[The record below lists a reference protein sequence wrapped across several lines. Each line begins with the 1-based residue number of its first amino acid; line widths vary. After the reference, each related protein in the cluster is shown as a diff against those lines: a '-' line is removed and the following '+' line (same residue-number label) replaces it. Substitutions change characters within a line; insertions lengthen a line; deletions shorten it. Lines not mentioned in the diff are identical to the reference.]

1 MAEVETLKQD
11 LETFFLSVREYRG
24 HFRRDAPFTFTGP
37 VTQAYNEMDKQVL
50 HEDGGSG
57 GESRDMKRSQ
67 ETLVVQKDCCQRLH
81 GT

>member
-50 HEDGGSG
+50 DEEEGEEDRG
-57 GESRDMKRSQ
+57 
-67 ETLVVQKDCCQRLH
+67 VV
-81 GT
+81 